1 MSTRARTHFGFS
13 VILAVLVPVFV
24 LAQDVTRDWDKSF
37 DFNKVKTFA
46 IKVGTSWNN
55 QISEKRVTD
64 EVASA
69 LSQKGW
75 VRTENEQDADA
86 LVVLHG
92 ATDVKKTLNT
102 FYDGWGG
109 WGYGGYGGMT
119 MGSGTTTVSEYK
131 VGTLVTDIFDVKS
144 KNLIFRGT
152 ASDEISGDP
161 QKNEKKITKATEK
174 LFKDFPPKPKK

>member
-1 MSTRARTHFGFS
+1 MKLRNHLGIGI
-13 VILAVLVPVFV
+13 VLAALVPVAL
-24 LAQDVTRDWDKSF
+24 LAQDVNRDWDKAY
-37 DFNKVKTFA
+37 DFSKIKTFA
-46 IKVGTSWNN
+46 IKIGTGWNN
-55 QISEKRVTD
+55 QLSENRVLTD
-64 EVASA
+64 IATA
-69 LSQKGW
+69 LTGKGW
-75 VRTENEQDADA
+75 VRTANEDEANA

-131 VGTLVTDIFDVKS
+131 VGTLVVDIFDTPS

-152 ASDEISGDP
+152 ASDEINDDP
-161 QKNEKKITKATEK
+161 QKNVKKISKATEK